1 MSANLPPLL
10 LLPGLMCD
18 EATWSPLYP
27 WLSAA
32 GDCVSLQHGLADSV
46 EAMAA
51 QVLRLA
57 PPRFALAG
65 HSMGGRVAIEVWRQ
79 EPERVLAL
87 ALLDTGYQARAA
99 GPKGEEEAAKR
110 HALLAVARRD
120 GVRAMAQQW
129 VQGMVHP
136 ERLRDAA
143 LVESVVA
150 MFERKTPEVFA
161 AQIAALLARP
171 DATPTLRTVHVPT
184 LVLCGRQDSWAPVAQ
199 HEAITALVPGA
210 RLVVVE
216 DAGHMSP
223 MERPQPVA
231 QALLDWWRA
240 CVPAQALQAA

>member
-1 MSANLPPLL
+1 MSLNLI
-10 LLPGLMCD
+10 D
-18 EATWSPLYP
+18 DP
-27 WLSAA
+27 WIPVILKDDSRRVIAPWQMA
-32 GDCVSLQHGLADSV
+32 EERGAWVGQWTESDVS
-46 EAMAA
+46 
-51 QVLRLA
+51 
-57 PPRFALAG
+57 
-65 HSMGGRVAIEVWRQ
+65 
-79 EPERVLAL
+79 
-87 ALLDTGYQARAA
+87 
-99 GPKGEEEAAKR
+99 
-110 HALLAVARRD
+110 
-120 GVRAMAQQW
+120 
-129 VQGMVHP
+129 
-136 ERLRDAA
+136 